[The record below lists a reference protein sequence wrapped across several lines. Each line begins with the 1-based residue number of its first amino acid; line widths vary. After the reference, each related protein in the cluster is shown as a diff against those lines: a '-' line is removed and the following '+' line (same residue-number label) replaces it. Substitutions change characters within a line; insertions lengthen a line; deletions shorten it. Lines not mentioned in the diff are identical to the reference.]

1 METWLPVDP
10 FTSLEKEAFV
20 VLFSLLQ
27 DFGDQLL
34 TVLVAKFPDIEFL
47 VRDSSVRGDVLEH
60 DRSHT
65 VVSREFLQCGP
76 FQGFLVVLLSFVCR
90 WSREFVHSWLPY
102 SAARRA
108 TVRRPAI
115 ALPHYRR
122 LHRWRSDFLHY
133 SDHNSVSCWQCFG
146 VDFRDAQSKQRP
158 LLRKLWHF
166 RTQESRSGTSSE
178 VVCTSSFSILAFCN
192 HVYTIYYGILNVNL
206 PSTTLLHAE
215 TTCKIDNIAST
226 VRDCNKLR
234 TSRTPPCNDHGETA
248 WCFVSFFRKSY
259 HNLMKTSLLFR
270 NQFQKLYYIVSID
283 DVPSSSSAELA
294 LDDRL

>member
-27 DFGDQLL
+27 DFGHQLL

-47 VRDSSVRGDVLEH
+47 VRDSSVRREILEH

-76 FQGFLVVLLSFVCR
+76 FQGFLVVVLSSVCR

-108 TVRRPAI
+108 TVCRPAI
-115 ALPHYRR
+115 AFPHYGR
-122 LHRWRSDFLHY
+122 LHRRRSDFLHY

-146 VDFRDAQSKQRP
+146 VDFRDA
-158 LLRKLWHF
+158 
-166 RTQESRSGTSSE
+166 
-178 VVCTSSFSILAFCN
+178 
-192 HVYTIYYGILNVNL
+192 
-206 PSTTLLHAE
+206 
-215 TTCKIDNIAST
+215 
-226 VRDCNKLR
+226 
-234 TSRTPPCNDHGETA
+234 
-248 WCFVSFFRKSY
+248 
-259 HNLMKTSLLFR
+259 
-270 NQFQKLYYIVSID
+270 
-283 DVPSSSSAELA
+283 
-294 LDDRL
+294 